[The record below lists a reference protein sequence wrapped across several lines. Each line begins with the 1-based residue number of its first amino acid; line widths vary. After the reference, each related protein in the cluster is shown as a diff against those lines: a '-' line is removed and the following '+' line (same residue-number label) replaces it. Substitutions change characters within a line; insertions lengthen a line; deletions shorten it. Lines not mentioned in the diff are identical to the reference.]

1 MAKKDY
7 YEILGVK
14 QNAGE
19 KEIKEAYRRLAF
31 QYHPD
36 RNEKN
41 PESSEKMQ
49 ELNEAYAV
57 LSNPSKRREYDEM
70 KSQFGN
76 AAYRQ
81 FRKTY
86 SDQDIFNGS
95 DINQIFEEMARGFG
109 LRGFDEIFK
118 ELYSQN
124 SRSFEF
130 KGHGVSGKGFFFFG
144 QIGKEKSQ
152 SPSLI
157 PGAGLFAK
165 ASKFLLEKISGI
177 SLPESGSDM
186 NDLIIL
192 NPKQAE
198 EGGPY
203 AYFHKKKSKK
213 LIVKIPPGIKDGQ
226 FIRLAGMG
234 EDGKSGGGT
243 GDLYLKVQIK
253 SSLFHKIQNFISR

>member
-7 YEILGVK
+7 YEILEVK
-14 QNAGE
+14 ENADE
-19 KEIKEAYRRLAF
+19 KEIKNAYRRLAF

-41 PESSEKMQ
+41 PEASEKMQ
-49 ELNEAYAV
+49 EINEAYAV
-57 LSNPSKRREYDEM
+57 LSNQSKRREYDEM
-70 KSQFGN
+70 KHQFGN

-86 SDQDIFNGS
+86 SDQDIFKGS

-118 ELYSQN
+118 EFYSQN
-124 SRSFEF
+124 GKSFEF
-130 KGHGVSGKGFFFFG
+130 KGPGVYGKGFFFFG
-144 QIGKEKSQ
+144 NIGEKKDK

-157 PGAGLFAK
+157 PGTGLFAK
-165 ASKFLLEKISGI
+165 ASKFLLEKITGI
-177 SLPESGSDM
+177 SLPESGSNM
-186 NDLIIL
+186 NDVIIL
-192 NPKQAE
+192 NPQQAE

-203 AYFHKKKSKK
+203 AYFHRKKSKK

-234 EDGKSGGGT
+234 EDGKAGGGT

-253 SSLFHKIQNFISR
+253 RSLFHKIQNFISK